1 MDMNKQEHIK
11 ALHEAFL
18 CVKPVEFYGQK
29 LHVLGCTTRMPY
41 WGYVEYH
48 FRFEGGNEVKIVVK
62 EDNT

>member
-1 MDMNKQEHIK
+1 
-11 ALHEAFL
+11 
-18 CVKPVEFYGQK
+18 VKPVEFYGQK
-29 LHVLGCTTRMPY
+29 LHVLGYTTRMPY